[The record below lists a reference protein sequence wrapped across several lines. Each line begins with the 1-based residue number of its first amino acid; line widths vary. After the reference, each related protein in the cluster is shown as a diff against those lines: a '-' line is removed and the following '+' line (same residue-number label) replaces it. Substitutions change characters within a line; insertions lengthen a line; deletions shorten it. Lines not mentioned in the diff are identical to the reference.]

1 MFNDGIWLK
10 RTRPTVHVS
19 LTIMDH
25 LMKFCTDEWNRVG
38 FSVEEEYT
46 TQLPV
51 IPDELYDTDT
61 VIVVDSKMGPVRI
74 FHYCI
79 WSVPNGICKK

>member
-1 MFNDGIWLK
+1 MNG
-10 RTRPTVHVS
+10 TG
-19 LTIMDH
+19 
-25 LMKFCTDEWNRVG
+25 VG

-61 VIVVDSKMGPVRI
+61 VIVVLDQLGCQHLR
-74 FHYCI
+74 
-79 WSVPNGICKK
+79 N